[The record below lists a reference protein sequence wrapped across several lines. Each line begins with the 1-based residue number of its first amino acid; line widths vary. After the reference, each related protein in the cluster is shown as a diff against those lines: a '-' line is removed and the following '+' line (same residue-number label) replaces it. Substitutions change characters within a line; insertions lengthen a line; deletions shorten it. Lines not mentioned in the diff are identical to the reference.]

1 MLIACCGREGEGGD
15 LTGVSV
21 DFGKQQPSPSPA
33 CTMSD
38 CSAWLG
44 FGSVAGGRRFGKPT
58 RIETTHDES
67 DVIACLRR
75 VEEAVAEGLF
85 AVGVVSYEAAPAFDP
100 ALPSAR
106 GTSRFPLL
114 WFGLYDA
121 TECTDAAWEASAGG
135 ATDPATSS
143 VATDGASQQLQHPL
157 VWRPSLSRERY
168 DEAIADVR
176 RCIEE
181 GWTYQVNF
189 ALRLHAE
196 LPPPRPVPAPPG
208 PSASLREYFGAMLA
222 AQGGGFGAFIDC
234 GHGHRVYSASPELF
248 FRWDA
253 HTRRLEVRPMKGTA
267 RRGGSAEVD
276 SERRAALLASEKD
289 RAENLMIVDLL
300 RSDAARVCD
309 AGSVRCTELCAV
321 EEYPTVFQ
329 LTSTVRGTT
338 RAGVG
343 LVDIFSALFPC
354 GSVTGA
360 PKVSTMRI
368 IGRLEASARE
378 AYCGALGYIS
388 PGGAA
393 EFSVGIRT
401 IVEHEACACDA
412 QVGTAGGARAV
423 YGVGGGVTW
432 MSEASAEYDEV
443 WAKAAVLERAG
454 AICVAES
461 PAILPAQLGRAPR
474 LQPLLLE
481 TMRLCGGCGR
491 FSLLRGHLCRLERS
505 ARSLGVRLDP
515 IKVLERLRACAS
527 NATGGSIGIPAGDCA
542 DASAL
547 RVRVLVSA
555 CSGVTVEPAT
565 PLPPIRSS
573 CGGRPDTLG
582 VSAAALPVAVLS
594 GRGAVSSHDASLRH
608 KTTARAVYDRARA
621 AAPASAADVLLVNER
636 DEVTEFC
643 IGNAFFLLDE
653 GGTSADA
660 APQPRL
666 VTPPLECGVLPG
678 VARECVLAASATYH
692 GGSSGARGCGG
703 TGSDSHAESLEEW
716 DIDAVSALDAGA
728 CHAGFNAYPPT
739 HSTSACGVP
748 SQFVVTQ
755 QVVTVADIRGGSVRR
770 CWLVNSVRGW
780 IELSLTGQV
789 DGSLPTAT

>member
-1 MLIACCGREGEGGD
+1 ME
-15 LTGVSV
+15 
-21 DFGKQQPSPSPA
+21 
-33 CTMSD
+33 MSD

-44 FGSVAGGRRFGKPT
+44 FGSLAGGRRFGKPT
-58 RIETTHDES
+58 RVESTHDES
-67 DVIACLRR
+67 DVIACLGR
-75 VEEAVAEGLF
+75 VEAAVAAGLF

-106 GTSRFPLL
+106 GTSRFPLV

-121 TECTDAAWEASAGG
+121 AECTDAPWASAGG
-135 ATDPATSS
+135 ATDPAPSS
-143 VATDGASQQLQHPL
+143 VSFDGASQHSPLQHPL
-157 VWRPSLSRERY
+157 VWRPSLSRETY
-168 DEAIADVR
+168 DEAIVDVR

-196 LPPPRPVPAPPG
+196 LPPPPPAPASPG

-222 AQGGGFGAFIDC
+222 AQAGGFGAFIDC
-234 GHGHRVYSASPELF
+234 GNGHRVYSASPELF

-267 RRGGSAEVD
+267 RRGGSAAAD
-276 SERRAALLASEKD
+276 AERRASLLASEKD

-343 LVDIFSALFPC
+343 LVDIFRALFPC

-412 QVGTAGGARAV
+412 QVGAAGGARAV

-461 PAILPAQLGRAPR
+461 PAILPERLGSAPR
-474 LQPLLLE
+474 LQPPLLE

-491 FSLLRGHLCRLERS
+491 FSLLRGHLRRLERS

-515 IKVLERLRACAS
+515 IEVLERLRTCAS
-527 NATGGSIGIPAGDCA
+527 NATRGIMGNPAGDCA
-542 DASAL
+542 SASAL

-555 CSGVTVEPAT
+555 SSGVTVEPAV
-565 PLPPIRSS
+565 PLPPIRTS
-573 CGGRPDTLG
+573 CVGLPDARG
-582 VSAAALPVAVLS
+582 VTATALPAAVLS
-594 GRGAVSSHDASLRH
+594 ERGAVSSHDASLRH

-653 GGTSADA
+653 KAEGGASADA
-660 APQPRL
+660 ALLSRL

-678 VARECVLAASATYH
+678 VARECVLAASAGYH
-692 GGSSGARGCGG
+692 GGAISCGG
-703 TGSDSHAESLEEW
+703 ADSDSDAESLEEW
-716 DIDAVSALDAGA
+716 DSDAVAVLDAGA
-728 CHAGFNAYPPT
+728 CHAGFDAFPPT
-739 HSTSACGVP
+739 QSTSARGVP

-755 QVVTVADIRGGSVRR
+755 QVVTVEDIRGGLVRR

-780 IELSLTGQV
+780 IEVALG
-789 DGSLPTAT
+789 